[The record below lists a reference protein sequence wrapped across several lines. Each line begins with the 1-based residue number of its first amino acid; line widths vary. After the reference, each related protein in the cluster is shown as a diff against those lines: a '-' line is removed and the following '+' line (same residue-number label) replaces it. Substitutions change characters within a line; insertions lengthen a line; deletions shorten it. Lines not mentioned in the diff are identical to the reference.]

1 MGEEAYI
8 VHVTVNRWQQ
18 SLFSLM
24 LSVTK
29 FLILERTE
37 VSERSFSFV
46 LCEGTCSV
54 LVVYDKKYPVFQIE
68 IYCS

>member
-1 MGEEAYI
+1 MEVLQRSLMTMGEETYI

-18 SLFSLM
+18 SLFSLV

-46 LCEGTCSV
+46 LCEGT
-54 LVVYDKKYPVFQIE
+54 VVF
-68 IYCS
+68 